1 MAIIEYPYAHLDTRG
16 TSASSSVSYH
26 QVLGDTGTSVIITY
40 TSTCGYIE
48 VRKEPEEV
56 NLTDWRGLSR
66 WFVGFS
72 GIGIRLPVGHVI
84 RQPMVEFRQKRK
96 MRIQK
101 LKQNL

>member
-1 MAIIEYPYAHLDTRG
+1 MSTIDYTYAHLDTKG

-26 QVLGDTGTSVIITY
+26 QFVKETSYVITY

>member
-16 TSASSSVSYH
+16 TSASSSVSYY
-26 QVLGDTGTSVIITY
+26 QVTKDGTSYVITY

-72 GIGIRLPVGHVI
+72 GTGIRLPIGHVI
-84 RQPMVEFRQKRK
+84 RQPMAEFRQKRK